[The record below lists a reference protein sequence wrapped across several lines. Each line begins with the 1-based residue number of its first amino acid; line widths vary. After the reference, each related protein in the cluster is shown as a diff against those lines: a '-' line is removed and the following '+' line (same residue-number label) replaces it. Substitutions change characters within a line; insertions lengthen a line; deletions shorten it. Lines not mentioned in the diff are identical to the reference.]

1 MKRGIAFIRHRID
14 AERVDN
20 SIMRNLTVCAFKT
33 HHLDPYSGSEEST
46 FLLIVTMFGEPAMGS
61 GEASIFFIASAANL
75 VASDPMIKARPPPA
89 TYTYHGTSPNPFERR
104 A

>member
-1 MKRGIAFIRHRID
+1 MKRGIAFIRHCID

-20 SIMRNLTVCAFKT
+20 SIMRNMTVYAFKT
-33 HHLDPYSGSEEST
+33 NYLDPYSGSEEST
-46 FLLIVTMFGEPAMGS
+46 FLLIVTMFGEPALGS

-75 VASDPMIKARPPPA
+75 LASDPMIKARPPPA
-89 TYTYHGTSPNPFERR
+89 TYTYHGTSPNPFESR